1 MVFSKE
7 NRYGLFGTITIHAG
21 LLMLL
26 LFIWFTAYP
35 PLAGEEGITVNF
47 GDSETGLGDIEPSP
61 AISQEEP
68 TQTVKQEEV
77 PAVTPS
83 APAVKEKMK
92 PAKEEVETQELERT
106 AAVEA
111 AKKKNEENRLKQ
123 LEIDKQRRQELEQQR
138 LAAEAIKKQEADNRR
153 ISEIDSRT
161 KGAFGKANGGTG
173 GTGSGNGQ
181 SQGISYPGGNQGVP
195 TGDPNSGNYGPGGKG
210 NGTRGTGISYSLG
223 NRTATS
229 TPKPNFPGQEEGTV
243 VVKITVDKN
252 GNVTQAEPGQ
262 KGTTTMN
269 SELQDAAKRA
279 ALQAK
284 FNVDNDA
291 PAYQTG
297 TITYRFIIQSQ

>member
-1 MVFSKE
+1 M
-7 NRYGLFGTITIHAG
+7 
-21 LLMLL
+21 
-26 LFIWFTAYP
+26 
-35 PLAGEEGITVNF
+35 NF

-77 PAVTPS
+77 PAAVP
-83 APAVKEKMK
+83 PASSVKEKTK
-92 PAKEEVETQELERT
+92 PVKEEVETQDLEKT
-106 AAVEA
+106 AALEA
-111 AKKKNEENRLKQ
+111 AKKKKEEDRQRQ
-123 LEIDKQRRQELEQQR
+123 LEINRQRQADLEQQR
-138 LAAEAIKKQEADNRR
+138 IEAEARKKQAEDNRR
-153 ISEIDSRT
+153 ISEIDNRT

-195 TGDPNSGNYGPGGKG
+195 TGDPNSDNYGPGGRG

-229 TPKPNFPGQEEGTV
+229 TPKPNFPGREEGTV

-262 KGTTTMN
+262 KGTTTLN
-269 SELQDAAKRA
+269 ADLYDAAKRA

-297 TITYRFIIQSQ
+297 TITYKFIIQSQ